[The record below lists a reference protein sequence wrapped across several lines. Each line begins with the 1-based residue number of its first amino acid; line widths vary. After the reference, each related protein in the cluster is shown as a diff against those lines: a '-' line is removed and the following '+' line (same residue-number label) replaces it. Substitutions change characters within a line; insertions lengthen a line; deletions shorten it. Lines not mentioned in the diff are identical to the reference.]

1 MEKNRRKHTL
11 ADRLKVYRKRFNRLD
26 KKTKIQIYAIGVLL
40 VIILA
45 LAIFALTGR
54 GKNPTS
60 ADGLYADGSLFSGS
74 YDPLADS
81 QYQDYYTQAIQEYS
95 DVLLPENNET
105 DRNYFRETLFIG
117 DSNTEGLAAYNHL
130 SLQYVMGVT
139 GMPIQSVTTSR
150 CIWFVGYE
158 EPVTMP
164 VAVGMLKPRR
174 IIINFGTNNAG
185 GTETDDFIQ
194 SYENALA
201 AITKAYPYADII
213 VESVLPVAKSRSYPN
228 ITMQDIDEFNLALA
242 EMCRENDW
250 KFLNTAQVF
259 KDPNTG
265 FMQSK
270 YVAKDGIHLNSDG
283 YKLLLDYVGSHK
295 YITEDTRPARGS
307 IPTRRNPP
315 REPSSSSSVL
325 SSSLHSS
332 SIMSSSSM
340 PHSSS
345 VISSSSSSSPSP
357 SSSSSS
363 SSSSTSTRTSSPSE
377 PSSSSQEQIPS
388 SSDSS
393 SETVRPP
400 ENNSSQ
406 SETENTGSNTT
417 LPEDGTEGNI

>member
-1 MEKNRRKHTL
+1 MKKSRRKHTL

-60 ADGLYADGSLFSGS
+60 YADGSLFSGS

-130 SLQYVMGVT
+130 SLQYVIGVT
-139 GMPIQSVTTSR
+139 GMPIQPVTTSR

-250 KFLNTAQVF
+250 KFLNTAEVF

-345 VISSSSSSSPSP
+345 VISSSSSSS
-357 SSSSSS
+357 SSSA
-363 SSSSTSTRTSSPSE
+363 STRPSSPSE
-377 PSSSSQEQIPS
+377 YSSSSQEQIPS
-388 SSDSS
+388 SSDYS

-406 SETENTGSNTT
+406 PETENTVSNTT
-417 LPEDGTEGNI
+417 LPGDGTEENI